1 MGCSLEN
8 SEFEGG
14 WVAEPQIPDEC
25 YGCINLALANDNTEL
40 VTFDLSSEEQE
51 EVDSDGV
58 DKCTYLLIRRLGEA
72 SREVRQEHTLDD
84 SGPGPVISVEK
95 SKIECPNNRDKCP
108 RDVNVFTDRASKYI
122 IGIYARELP

>member
-14 WVAEPQIPDEC
+14 WVTEPQIPDEC
-25 YGCINLALANDNTEL
+25 YGCISLALARPDTEI
-40 VTFDLSSEEQE
+40 VTFDLGPGDQE
-51 EVDSDGV
+51 EADNDLA
-58 DKCTYLLIRRLGEA
+58 DKCTYLLIRRLGGA

-95 SKIECPNNRDKCP
+95 SKIECPNN
-108 RDVNVFTDRASKYI
+108 
-122 IGIYARELP
+122 